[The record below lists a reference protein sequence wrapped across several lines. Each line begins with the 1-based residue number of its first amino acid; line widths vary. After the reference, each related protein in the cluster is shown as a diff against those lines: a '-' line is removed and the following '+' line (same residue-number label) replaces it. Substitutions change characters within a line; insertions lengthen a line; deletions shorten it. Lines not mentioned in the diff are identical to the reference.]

1 MKDMIM
7 YAEVF
12 DHTLFM
18 HTQKRTFKIKKSLH
32 KFCEENKDF
41 YRIHK
46 SFCVNI
52 NAVKSVSQKGVLLLN
67 GTTLP
72 VRKGE
77 VKALK
82 FVLKNKIFSLLFKE
96 NVVK

>member
-12 DHTLFM
+12 DHTLFL
-18 HTQKRTFKIKKSLH
+18 HTQNRTLKLKKSLH
-32 KFCEENKDF
+32 TFCEENKDF

-52 NAVKSVSQKGVLLLN
+52 NAVKSVSQKGVELLN